1 MQNFSPAARE
11 RGVQRIELTQFTMP
25 SHHTDRYT
33 GDWSLCGCSDGI
45 RNRHLE
51 NSVETSLTS
60 PIPGVPVSMLTG
72 HRELSQLDPLHTAR
86 AGGRREILHACSRFI
101 ELRLDSYWIHA

>member
-1 MQNFSPAARE
+1 MQNSDPRKVSRLASGIGRFRDVSTGFSMGNDLP
-11 RGVQRIELTQFTMP
+11 I
-25 SHHTDRYT
+25 
-33 GDWSLCGCSDGI
+33 
-45 RNRHLE
+45 E
-51 NSVETSLTS
+51 NSVETSPNR